1 MISGKINN
9 TQMVVI
15 LLLCKKTHYLFHNNW
30 LIFWGMSL
38 ISMVLFRLLILICK
52 MLGKNLTSSYIL
64 QEIKNLHLINHPY
77 SQSDNFHLK
86 NWSPLNTFKIKNQR
100 YVPELK
106 KKKKLTK
113 CIFLK
118 KRRAVKIENQTCPFK
133 LTLCPSEMHFLFFT
147 AFRNICWFYKMDTEQ
162 CIADYQN
169 HSNYLAI
176 NVGSFRA
183 SLGEK
188 RKKTKNSYSDFYKLH
203 VFFSICILSS

>member
-1 MISGKINN
+1 MSYTAACNLTINQYTFLYFLKKRRKKKKEKSLTAHWNVKMISGKINN

-64 QEIKNLHLINHPY
+64 QEIRNLHLINHPY

-106 KKKKLTK
+106 KKKKTHKMYLLKEEKSCKNRKSNLPFQTYFVPFWDALP
-113 CIFLK
+113 IF
-118 KRRAVKIENQTCPFK
+118 
-133 LTLCPSEMHFLFFT
+133 
-147 AFRNICWFYKMDTEQ
+147 
-162 CIADYQN
+162 
-169 HSNYLAI
+169 HS
-176 NVGSFRA
+176 F
-183 SLGEK
+183 
-188 RKKTKNSYSDFYKLH
+188 
-203 VFFSICILSS
+203 

>member
-106 KKKKLTK
+106 KKKKTHKMYLLKEEKSCKNRKSNLPFQTYFVPFWDALP
-113 CIFLK
+113 IF
-118 KRRAVKIENQTCPFK
+118 
-133 LTLCPSEMHFLFFT
+133 
-147 AFRNICWFYKMDTEQ
+147 
-162 CIADYQN
+162 
-169 HSNYLAI
+169 HS
-176 NVGSFRA
+176 F
-183 SLGEK
+183 
-188 RKKTKNSYSDFYKLH
+188 
-203 VFFSICILSS
+203 